1 MACAGGPADYT
12 LQYARRVYTAVHTDA
27 RGRMSVTL
35 ACWVCTA
42 LYECV
47 LAGLLG

>member
-27 RGRMSVTL
+27 RAHVRYFG
-35 ACWVCTA
+35 
-42 LYECV
+42 V
-47 LAGLLG
+47 LGVYGFI